1 LANGPERTVSGRLFT
16 PRWLYVLAYVALV
29 FVLSAQPHLSLPGT
43 WQYRDKLAHMIE
55 YGGLGWLVYRAA
67 LISWPGTAS
76 ARRALL
82 TILAVSA
89 IGACDEKSQQG
100 VPGRDSSVYDWIAD
114 TVGVTLAQAVC
125 LGLEK
130 RRGAG

>member
-1 LANGPERTVSGRLFT
+1 MSGRLFT

-43 WQYRDKLAHMIE
+43 WQYRDKLAHLLE

-67 LISWPGTAS
+67 LVSWPDTVS

-82 TILAVSA
+82 TILVVSA
-89 IGACDEKSQQG
+89 IGACDELSQRG

-114 TVGVTLAQAVC
+114 TAGVSLAQAACVAF
-125 LGLEK
+125 EK
-130 RRGAG
+130 RRGVS